1 MAEASYQD
9 SLSKIIRFGAF
20 FSAFANLFFALF
32 YTLSGYPAV
41 MIWLCVAATAVALS
55 SLIVQ
60 YILNRRW
67 LAAQVVVFSI
77 YGPVMLSVII
87 TGGINSS
94 SILWM
99 VFIPIAAMVMSG
111 SGASIFWGVIC
122 AFSVVGV
129 YLLKEV
135 FGVDYT
141 VIQPT
146 SLDHLVDLLM
156 VSLSAFAASQFNEDK
171 KIHVIHQLQQTRQK
185 LRQLAIVDPL
195 TNAYNRRYFFNH
207 AQVQLSRSG
216 INGHSNAIVLLDV
229 DHFKKIND
237 NYGHIIGDQVLM
249 GLAALCQENLRGCD
263 LLARF
268 GGEEFIMLLPHTEL
282 DEARQ
287 IADRLREIIDRKK
300 IATDQGRLAVTVSMG
315 VAVSG
320 PGEILDLYD
329 LIIQAD
335 QAMYRAK
342 GAGRNR
348 VVSAVK

>member
-1 MAEASYQD
+1 
-9 SLSKIIRFGAF
+9 
-20 FSAFANLFFALF
+20 
-32 YTLSGYPAV
+32 
-41 MIWLCVAATAVALS
+41 
-55 SLIVQ
+55 
-60 YILNRRW
+60 
-67 LAAQVVVFSI
+67 
-77 YGPVMLSVII
+77 MLW
-87 TGGINSS
+87 GGIC
-94 SILWM
+94 ILT
-99 VFIPIAAMVMSG
+99 VL
-111 SGASIFWGVIC
+111 
-122 AFSVVGV
+122 GV
-129 YLLKEV
+129 YVLNEV
-135 FGVDYT
+135 LGVDYS
-141 VIQPT
+141 VIAST
-146 SLDHLVDLLM
+146 GADRLVDLLT
-156 VSLSAFAASQFNEDK
+156 VSLSALAASQYNEIK
-171 KIHVIHQLQQTRQK
+171 KISVIHQLQQTRRK
-185 LRQLAIVDPL
+185 LHQLAIVDPL

-216 INGHSNAIVLLDV
+216 INGHSNAIVLMDV
-229 DHFKKIND
+229 DHFKNIND
-237 NYGHIIGDQVLM
+237 TYGHIIGDQVLM